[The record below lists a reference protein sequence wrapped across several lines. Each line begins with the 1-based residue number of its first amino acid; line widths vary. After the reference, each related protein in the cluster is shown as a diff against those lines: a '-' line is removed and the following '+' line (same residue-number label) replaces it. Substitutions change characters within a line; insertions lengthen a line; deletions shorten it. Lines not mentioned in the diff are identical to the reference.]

1 VVIIGCPPGILHQ
14 CAANSQSSSPFILPL
29 LSVFPF
35 MQIGHWSMMLDLFL
49 PHLPSATMPAPQIFP
64 WILRCSHDYI
74 RVLSRCSSSGM
85 TFYDP
90 IYCLPSY
97 CSCLSHPPRAPLLFF
112 LFHIITLSAHLFAD
126 ILDINT
132 SRDPRVTSLALIV
145 VRLHPRTIPMFLRR
159 HSTLLIMFA
168 SCQHYETIC

>member
-1 VVIIGCPPGILHQ
+1 
-14 CAANSQSSSPFILPL
+14 
-29 LSVFPF
+29 
-35 MQIGHWSMMLDLFL
+35 
-49 PHLPSATMPAPQIFP
+49 
-64 WILRCSHDYI
+64 
-74 RVLSRCSSSGM
+74 M

-90 IYCLPSY
+90 IL
-97 CSCLSHPPRAPLLFF
+97 LSPVPLFMSLTSPRAPLLFF
-112 LFHIITLSAHLFAD
+112 LILIITLSAYPFAD